1 MARSVVSKQVWL
13 VDTIYRAGSLTFE
26 EIDSKWRDHEMTE
39 KGLSKRTFH
48 KWLNAIK
55 TTFGLRIVCNNV
67 GYRYSIENADEV
79 KSRSLRGWLLDTVSV
94 SNLFFDNMQLKDRI
108 LLEEIPSG
116 KETLAEVLAAM
127 KTNSVVTI
135 TYHSYWVD
143 ESATFDIH
151 PYCVKLF
158 KQRWYVVA
166 YCPNYDSIRIYALDR
181 INTIEK
187 HATDKFSMPRKFD
200 AAEYFMDY
208 YGVIVGT
215 ESEKAIVK
223 LKVKAQQA
231 NYLRSLRLHWSQ
243 EELERNEE
251 YSIFKLSLYPE
262 FDFQQEILSMGSD
275 VEVLAPDWLRDEIA
289 AKVKGMYDN
298 YK

>member
-1 MARSVVSKQVWL
+1 MWL

-127 KTNSVVTI
+127 KTDSVVTI
-135 TYHSYWVD
+135 MAVFTVADGVGAVILESYYITNECTILCERLDVCD
-143 ESATFDIH
+143 
-151 PYCVKLF
+151 
-158 KQRWYVVA
+158 VVA
-166 YCPNYDSIRIYALDR
+166 G
-181 INTIEK
+181 E
-187 HATDKFSMPRKFD
+187 TDL
-200 AAEYFMDY
+200 
-208 YGVIVGT
+208 V
-215 ESEKAIVK
+215 
-223 LKVKAQQA
+223 
-231 NYLRSLRLHWSQ
+231 
-243 EELERNEE
+243 
-251 YSIFKLSLYPE
+251 
-262 FDFQQEILSMGSD
+262 
-275 VEVLAPDWLRDEIA
+275 
-289 AKVKGMYDN
+289 
-298 YK
+298 